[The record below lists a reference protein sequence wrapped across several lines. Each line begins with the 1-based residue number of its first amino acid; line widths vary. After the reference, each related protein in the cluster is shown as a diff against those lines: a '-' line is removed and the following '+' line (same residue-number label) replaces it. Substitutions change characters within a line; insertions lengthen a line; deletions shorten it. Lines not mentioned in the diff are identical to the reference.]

1 MEPSIIERVTSINEL
16 ASIKT
21 VGGVGLRLGT
31 LIKRTSKGSMMKKC
45 TKCGVEK
52 DESEFNKSTKS
63 PDGYQYWCKT
73 CQQEYDK
80 DNAEAVRLR
89 HAKYYAEH
97 REAIKKRSAD
107 RYREQSYGINS
118 ARKDYYAKNR
128 IAVLERLKI
137 KARTDPKYMPKRLF
151 TSIRSRAKKNGIQ
164 FNLTRDDL
172 KEIPRTCPVLGIPIT
187 LSGEPNSP
195 HLASVD
201 RVIPELGYTKSNIHI
216 ISFRANTIKSDAT
229 IEELELVLAYMKRHE
244 AARREATNNL
254 TTSAPVGSIDSGA
267 HLTERTSD
275 E

>member
-1 MEPSIIERVTSINEL
+1 MEPSIIERVTSISEL

-52 DESEFNKSTKS
+52 DESEFGL
-63 PDGYQYWCKT
+63 DAR
-73 CQQEYDK
+73 K
-80 DNAEAVRLR
+80 DDRLR
-89 HAKYYAEH
+89 SSCRACNNSQARSRYASNPTDSLSRNKVWRNNNMGKVKTKNRVYYAEH
-97 REAIKKRSAD
+97 IDKFRERNRVVHTS
-107 RYREQSYGINS
+107 EE
-118 ARKDYYAKNR
+118 AKALR
-128 IAVLERLKI
+128 MI
-137 KARTDPKYMPKRLF
+137 Y
-151 TSIRSRAKKNGIQ
+151 TSRGRAKSRGLPHTLGVQDI
-164 FNLTRDDL
+164 LP
-172 KEIPRTCPVLGIPIT
+172 IPTTCPVLGLPMS
-187 LSGEPNSP
+187 LSGGRREPYI
-195 HLASVD
+195 ASLD
-201 RVIPELGYTKSNIHI
+201 RVIPELGYVPGNTEVISN
-216 ISFRANTIKSDAT
+216 RANKLKSDAT